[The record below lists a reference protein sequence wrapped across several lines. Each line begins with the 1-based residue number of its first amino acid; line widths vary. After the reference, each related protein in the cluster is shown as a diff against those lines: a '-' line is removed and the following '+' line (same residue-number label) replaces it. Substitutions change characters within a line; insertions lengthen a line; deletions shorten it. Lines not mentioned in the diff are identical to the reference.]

1 MSSSVSGRLSAQNQ
15 NSAEVTISMG
25 WREAYPDWASAKT
38 TSRGPPARLQ
48 EPAHRPDRRR
58 DSDNRLCA
66 QLGRGAGLLMA
77 EQVRVS
83 DPSAEE
89 AGEAIHLPGP
99 SYLPVATAFGLTIAV
114 VGVVL
119 NWVIVGI
126 GVVIVLVAVV
136 RWIGETR
143 RETAELPLEH

>member
-1 MSSSVSGRLSAQNQ
+1 
-15 NSAEVTISMG
+15 
-25 WREAYPDWASAKT
+25 
-38 TSRGPPARLQ
+38 
-48 EPAHRPDRRR
+48 
-58 DSDNRLCA
+58 
-66 QLGRGAGLLMA
+66 MA

-89 AGEAIHLPGP
+89 AGEAVHLPGP
-99 SYLPVATAFGLTIAV
+99 SYLPVATALGLTIAV

-119 NWVIVGI
+119 SWVIVGI
-126 GVVIVLVAVV
+126 GLVIALIAIF

>member
-1 MSSSVSGRLSAQNQ
+1 
-15 NSAEVTISMG
+15 
-25 WREAYPDWASAKT
+25 
-38 TSRGPPARLQ
+38 
-48 EPAHRPDRRR
+48 
-58 DSDNRLCA
+58 
-66 QLGRGAGLLMA
+66 MA

-89 AGEAIHLPGP
+89 AGETVHLPGP
-99 SYLPVATAFGLTIAV
+99 SYLPVALAFGLTIAI
-114 VGVVL
+114 VGIVL

-126 GVVIVLVAVV
+126 GVVITLIVLV

>member
-1 MSSSVSGRLSAQNQ
+1 
-15 NSAEVTISMG
+15 
-25 WREAYPDWASAKT
+25 
-38 TSRGPPARLQ
+38 
-48 EPAHRPDRRR
+48 
-58 DSDNRLCA
+58 
-66 QLGRGAGLLMA
+66 MA
-77 EQVRVS
+77 DEVRVS
-83 DPSAEE
+83 DPPAEE

>member
-1 MSSSVSGRLSAQNQ
+1 
-15 NSAEVTISMG
+15 
-25 WREAYPDWASAKT
+25 
-38 TSRGPPARLQ
+38 
-48 EPAHRPDRRR
+48 
-58 DSDNRLCA
+58 
-66 QLGRGAGLLMA
+66 MA

-89 AGEAIHLPGP
+89 AGEAVHLPGP

-119 NWVIVGI
+119 SWIIVGI
-126 GVVIVLVAVV
+126 GLVIALIAIW

>member
-1 MSSSVSGRLSAQNQ
+1 
-15 NSAEVTISMG
+15 
-25 WREAYPDWASAKT
+25 
-38 TSRGPPARLQ
+38 
-48 EPAHRPDRRR
+48 
-58 DSDNRLCA
+58 
-66 QLGRGAGLLMA
+66 MA

-99 SYLPVATAFGLTIAV
+99 SYLPVATAFGVAIAV

-119 NWVIVGI
+119 SWVIVGI
-126 GVVIVLVAVV
+126 GLVIAVIAIG